1 MADVD
6 VECHTPHHRN
16 IQMLAWLVVLV
27 YPVGLLLTTAVLLRM
42 IKHHVQGD
50 SPPSRLSAALS
61 FLYSNFRPDM
71 YQVAAFACSAQ
82 RHIGVPSRCM
92 QRVCTRTGN
101 DNSPFRMLFLQ
112 WELAEMTRRFLLVG
126 IAVVVEPGTILQL
139 TAATLFSLVFLVM
152 QHQVISHASA
162 E

>member
-1 MADVD
+1 
-6 VECHTPHHRN
+6 
-16 IQMLAWLVVLV
+16 
-27 YPVGLLLTTAVLLRM
+27 
-42 IKHHVQGD
+42 
-50 SPPSRLSAALS
+50 
-61 FLYSNFRPDM
+61 
-71 YQVAAFACSAQ
+71 
-82 RHIGVPSRCM
+82 
-92 QRVCTRTGN
+92 
-101 DNSPFRMLFLQ
+101 MLFLQ